1 MVAYMHLFIVEFDA
15 SIYFLVLNFQ
25 NAVQTCL
32 ASQQQLEECSLMQD
46 TLCRYACVD
55 IVPSK

>member
-1 MVAYMHLFIVEFDA
+1 MVAYMHLCIVEFDA
-15 SIYFLVLNFQ
+15 SIYFVVFNFQ
-25 NAVQTCL
+25 NAAQTCL
-32 ASQQQLEECSLMQD
+32 APQQQLEECCLMQD